1 MDYGT
6 DFKLVDDDLV
16 FTPDGDVE
24 IVSGAACVAQDI
36 DQTLKTSPGS
46 LVWDKEA
53 GSTMTQMLN
62 SAGTDANAVIT
73 ELERVAFE
81 DQRVEP
87 LSVSAQQKSDKKFR
101 LEFCTLGA
109 VSPQTLEYDLKEK
122 K

>member
-6 DFKLVDDDLV
+6 DFKLVDDDIV

-36 DQTLKTSPGS
+36 DQTLKTTPGS
-46 LVWDKEA
+46 LVWDEEA
-53 GSTMTQMLN
+53 GSTMTEMLN
-62 SAGTDANAVIT
+62 AAGIDANAVIA

-87 LSVSAQQKSDKKFR
+87 LSVSAQQKSDKNFR
-101 LEFCTLGA
+101 LEFRPLGA
-109 VSPQTLEYDLKEK
+109 VSPQILEYDLKEK

>member
-6 DFKLVDDDLV
+6 DFKLVDDDIV

-24 IVSGAACVAQDI
+24 IVSGAACIAQDI
-36 DQTLKTSPGS
+36 DQTLKTTPGS
-46 LVWDKEA
+46 LLWDKKA
-53 GSTMTQMLN
+53 GSTMPQMLN
-62 SAGTDANAVIT
+62 ATGTDANSAIA

-101 LEFCTLGA
+101 LEFCPLDA
-109 VSPQTLEYDLKEK
+109 VSPQILEYDLEEK